1 MWIGTRPW
9 RSGSP
14 KVSIPSPPK
23 VVPSRE
29 KSAWF
34 WLMGRSCPLQ
44 NAQPLGG
51 KFHEITLISPRNG
64 SLIRRSPRGSCW
76 SSRLRREDAEQRDDE
91 VHRQERQHV
100 VVRLAAT

>member
-23 VVPSRE
+23 VVPSTE

-34 WLMGRSCPLQ
+34 WLMGSSCPLQ

-64 SLIRRSPRGSCW
+64 VLIRDLPRACLWSC
-76 SSRLRREDAEQRDDE
+76 LRREDPEQRDDE
-91 VHRQERQHV
+91 VHHHERDHV
-100 VVRLAAT
+100 VV